1 MAAWPNQEERT
12 AIFNNVFTDA
22 SMSRYYLIMVV
33 LSCTVA
39 LCVRIVVVPPIK
51 KYPRV
56 RKLI

>member
-1 MAAWPNQEERT
+1 MHAKMHNDFSVLQELTLED
-12 AIFNNVFTDA
+12 IK
-22 SMSRYYLIMVV
+22 LI
-33 LSCTVA
+33 SEQA